1 MIFGILDYVKIGAG
15 IAIGATLAFY
25 PAKWVGISEGKQ
37 IAATASLVKS
47 VEVLRE
53 RNTIDEEVSASDAAA
68 LCSSFGLSDH
78 DETEC
83 MRRVFEADANSGN
96 DADNSSQRPAVCEP
110 GRGPQ

>member
-1 MIFGILDYVKIGAG
+1 MFGIFDYIKIGAG

-25 PAKWVGISEGKQ
+25 PAKLIGISEGKQ

-53 RNTIDEEVSASDAAA
+53 RNTIDDEVSASDAAA
-68 LCSSFGLSDH
+68 LCGSFGLSDH

-83 MRRVFEADANSGN
+83 MRRIFQTNADAGN
-96 DADNSSQRPAVCEP
+96 DVDDSSQRPAVCEP